1 MKEIVRNL
9 RNLMGVLLVVMFGA
23 MLMATSCDKDEP
35 GGGGGGSQ
43 DCSCGSIASFDYDA
57 AGYYV
62 YVKNYCSGNYKWFGV
77 NYSDWLYANV
87 GDECCSNSGSSWK
100 NSSTIIPNIPEGRE
114 ACEKEQTGE
123 YIE

>member
-1 MKEIVRNL
+1 MKEILRIL
-9 RNLMGVLLVVMFGA
+9 RNLMGVLLVVLFGA

-35 GGGGGGSQ
+35 GGSGGSQ

-77 NYSDWLYANV
+77 NYSDWLYADI

-100 NSSTIIPNIPEGRE
+100 NSSTIIV
-114 ACEKEQTGE
+114 K
-123 YIE
+123 